1 MTFRWLALCIL
12 WVPCS
17 IADVPVTIPDTLLK
31 RAIEDE
37 LWLVDPTPA
46 DMAGLVSLARV
57 GTFETQTSGVQELT
71 GLEHAVNLQR
81 LNLRLNA
88 IDDLTPLAGLSWLK
102 ELDLSRNQLSDLS
115 PLSGLV
121 GLTHL
126 NVHGNQI
133 RDLAP
138 LSSLTN
144 LTFLDLHRNNLTH
157 LDDLSG
163 LVNLSTLILY
173 RNSISDISGI
183 SSLLKLEGLM
193 LSSNQVGSLEA
204 LASLQNLKELNLY
217 SNHVEDVSILSG
229 LTGLVSLDLSHNWI
243 SDISPLT
250 GLKNLTSLDLSLLNL
265 NDDAYAYELVE
276 LAESVA
282 DLVYTS
288 NTNPP
293 SQFKATQGDLSHR
306 VDIQWSP
313 IPNGPFYTSY
323 YRVLRACSENEPL
336 APISPWLTTTRFS
349 DTTALPGQEY
359 VYDLQIATN
368 PQGLNHRSLFVS
380 TRGWPADT
388 PRLYVDVNADTAGE
402 ADGSVML
409 PFRSLQTA
417 IDAAIPGTTIVARPG
432 VYREQLLF
440 RGKAVVVTGIPPCA
454 SATMATFPV
463 IEPMA
468 EEPAIAFTEHEDAN
482 SVLAGFVVRC
492 GSDPLAS
499 AIYCNNS
506 SPTIRNCLVV
516 GNRHREAAA
525 LQGTVVCIDSQARF
539 VNCTIADNLG
549 YGLYLD
555 KSPVSLVNSILWQN
569 SPEDIHSTNS
579 SHPTVLYCN
588 LNSPSFS
595 DTNLHMEPGFVR
607 SGDWKA
613 GVWVPGDYH
622 LVSQAGHWDSSTEQW
637 IHDAVTSPLIDQG
650 DPNTPVNSE
659 PYPYGSRVNLGTY
672 GGTFQ
677 ASKSAATVE

>member
-17 IADVPVTIPDTLLK
+17 MANEPVAIPDPLLK

-46 DMAGLVSLARV
+46 DMAGLVNLSRV
-57 GTFETQTSGVQELT
+57 GTFETQTSGIQELT
-71 GLEHAVNLQR
+71 GLEHAVNLET

-88 IDDLTPLAGLSWLK
+88 IADLTPLVGLSRLR
-102 ELDLSRNQLSDLS
+102 ELDLSRNQLHDLTA
-115 PLSGLV
+115 LSSLV
-121 GLTHL
+121 GLTYL
-126 NVHGNQI
+126 NVHGNRI
-133 RDLAP
+133 RDLVP

-144 LTFLDLHRNNLTH
+144 LTFLDLHRNDLLH
-157 LDDLSG
+157 LDDLSD

-183 SSLLKLEGLM
+183 SSLVNLEALM
-193 LSSNQVGSLEA
+193 LSSNQIGSLEA
-204 LASLQNLKELNLY
+204 LAGLRNLKELKLY

-250 GLKNLTSLDLSLLNL
+250 KLKNLTSLDLSLLSL
-265 NDDAYAYELVE
+265 NDDAYAYGLAE

-282 DLVYTS
+282 NLTYTS

-293 SQFKATQGDLSHR
+293 SQFKTTQGDVPHR

-313 IPNGPFYTSY
+313 IPNGPSYTSH
-323 YRVLRACSENEPL
+323 YRVLRACSENEPV
-336 APISPWLTTTRFS
+336 APISPWLATTNFS

-359 VYDLQIATN
+359 LYDLQIATN
-368 PQGLNHRSLFVS
+368 PQGLNYRSLFVS

-388 PRLYVDVNADTAGE
+388 PQFYVDVNADTAGE
-402 ADGSVML
+402 ADGSAMS
-409 PFRSLQTA
+409 PFHSLQAA
-417 IDAAIPGTTIVARPG
+417 IDMAIPGTTILVRPG

-440 RGKAVVVTGIPPCA
+440 RGKAVIVTGVPPCGLA
-454 SATMATFPV
+454 EMAALPV
-463 IEPMA
+463 IEPEA
-468 EEPAIAFTEHEDAN
+468 AKTAIAFTEHEDAN

-506 SPTIRNCLVV
+506 SPTIRNCLIV
-516 GNRHREAAA
+516 GNSHREAAA

-539 VNCTIADNLG
+539 ANCTIADNLG

-555 KSPVSLVNSILWQN
+555 NSPVSLVNSILWQN
-569 SPEDIHSTNS
+569 SPADIHSTNS
-579 SHPTVLYCN
+579 SHPSVRYCN
-588 LNSPSFS
+588 LKNPSFG
-595 DTNLHMEPGFVR
+595 DTNRYLEPGFVR
-607 SGDWKA
+607 SGYWNE
-613 GVWVPGDYH
+613 GVWIPGDYH

-637 IHDAVTSPLIDQG
+637 ILDVVTSPLIDQG
-650 DPNTPVNSE
+650 DPNTPVGSE
-659 PYPYGSRVNLGTY
+659 PYPHGSQVNLGSY
-672 GGTFQ
+672 GGMSQ
-677 ASKSAATVE
+677 ASKSAATLE